1 MTVSHLKNLLC
12 LFQSLQGIFE
22 YKIYS
27 LIHNNDIKQKISY
40 TKAVKK
46 ILEE

>member
-27 LIHNNDIKQKISY
+27 LIHNDIKQKISC